1 MRNRLFACI
10 ACVALLGAA
19 EGPLAAVPPGAGPQF
34 LAPGAVDGVEVDPA
48 KVEYGRLRDFKPEE
62 GKPVGEVRPKDVYL
76 EIPAYQT
83 ILKERIEKGTA
94 RWNQLMREATAAYKR
109 AIRRVGEQGG
119 YVLIVQEGGISGYPT
134 TDVTQEVIDAL

>member
-1 MRNRLFACI
+1 MRNHLLTCI
-10 ACVALLGAA
+10 ACVALLGAVP
-19 EGPLAAVPPGAGPQF
+19 GSLVAAQQAAATEF
-34 LAPGAVDGVEVDPA
+34 RAPTRADDVKVDPA
-48 KVEYGRLRDFKPEE
+48 KIEYGRLKDFRPEE
-62 GKPVGEVRPKDVYL
+62 GKPVGVVRPKDVYL

-134 TDVTQEVIDAL
+134 TDVTREVIDAL